1 MRRPEHHQCRRESPA
16 QHHVEWELLVKS
28 RGFTLLELLVAIV
41 IMGILAAIAIPS
53 FRTTIQK
60 HRLRSATDN
69 LQAAIDYARSEAVL
83 RATYVSL
90 CASTDG
96 ATCASSKTYET
107 GWLVYAHPVATTT
120 ATDVYTTDSSKGML
134 LLRAGGALTMV
145 SARALDTG
153 VVTFGQQG
161 QLEAVSTRT
170 NATQPMYFVLCAVT
184 TGTALPGQNTTKV
197 PGSRIGISAFG
208 ATAGTKLNT
217 TDACTI

>member
-1 MRRPEHHQCRRESPA
+1 M
-16 QHHVEWELLVKS
+16 KS
-28 RGFTLLELLVAIV
+28 RGFTLLEMLVAIV
-41 IMGILAAIAIPS
+41 IIAILVAIAVPS

-60 HRLRSATDN
+60 HRLRSAADN
-69 LQAAIDYARSEAVL
+69 LQAAVDYARAEAVL

-96 ATCASSKTYET
+96 ATCSGTKTYET

-120 ATDVYTTDSSKGML
+120 ATDVYTTDSTKGML
-134 LLRAGGALTMV
+134 LLRAGGALDMV
-145 SARALDTG
+145 SARALDTV

-161 QLEAVSTRT
+161 QLEPVATRS

-184 TGTALPGQNTTKV
+184 TGTALPGQNTTAV

-208 ATAGTKLNT
+208 ASAGTKLNA